1 MGLPEQHKKCSGV
14 AEQIKMSKAS
24 TGPQNFR
31 FEYNCAFVRCNT
43 LIPRDHRHRPFG
55 IADSAVP
62 GAAYYE
68 ASSSNVVTDS
78 SIFGPTLCRRGAG
91 LTLSDAT

>member
-1 MGLPEQHKKCSGV
+1 MGLPEQHKKFSGV

-31 FEYNCAFVRCNT
+31 FEYNCAFVRCNS